1 MNQNKRLFEEDYI
14 KPRGLSEASEQPII
28 NVMERFLSSLGVP
41 TDFNEEEIIKVWQ
54 ELTGDLINKLTK
66 RIYVYDKVLFVYV
79 NAPALRSELMMI
91 RTSLCEKINSH
102 FGKTVLKSIEIK

>member
-41 TDFNEEEIIKVWQ
+41 TDFNQEEIIKVW
-54 ELTGDLINKLTK
+54 EEITGDLIKKLTK
-66 RIYVYDKVLFVYV
+66 KIYVYDKVLFVYV
-79 NAPALRSELMMI
+79 NAPALRSELMMVRGNI
-91 RTSLCEKINSH
+91 CEKINNH
-102 FGKTVLKSIEIK
+102 FGKKVLKHIEIK

>member
-79 NAPALRSELMMI
+79 NAPTLRSELMMI

>member
-28 NVMERFLSSLGVP
+28 NVMERFLESLGIP
-41 TDFNEEEIIKVWQ
+41 TDFNQEEIIKVWE

-79 NAPALRSELMMI
+79 NAPTLRSELMMI

>member
-41 TDFNEEEIIKVWQ
+41 TDFNEEEIIKVW
-54 ELTGDLINKLTK
+54 EEITGDLIKKLTK
-66 RIYVYDKVLFVYV
+66 KIYVYDKVLFVYV
-79 NAPALRSELMMI
+79 NAPALRSELMMVRGNI
-91 RTSLCEKINSH
+91 CEKINNH
-102 FGKTVLKSIEIK
+102 FGKKVLKHIEIK

>member
-1 MNQNKRLFEEDYI
+1 MNQNRKYFEEDYI

-41 TDFNEEEIIKVWQ
+41 TDFNEKEIIKVWQ

-79 NAPALRSELMMI
+79 NAPTLRSELMMI

>member
-1 MNQNKRLFEEDYI
+1 MNQNRKYFEEDYI

-41 TDFNEEEIIKVWQ
+41 TDFNEKEIIKVWQ
-54 ELTGDLINKLTK
+54 ELTGDLINKLTI

>member
-1 MNQNKRLFEEDYI
+1 
-14 KPRGLSEASEQPII
+14 
-28 NVMERFLSSLGVP
+28 MERFLSSLGVP
-41 TDFNEEEIIKVWQ
+41 TDFNEKEIIKVWQ
-54 ELTGDLINKLTK
+54 ELKGDLINKLTK

-79 NAPALRSELMMI
+79 NAPTLRSELMMI

>member
-41 TDFNEEEIIKVWQ
+41 TDFNEEEIIKVW
-54 ELTGDLINKLTK
+54 EEITGDLIKKLTK

-79 NAPALRSELMMI
+79 NAPALRSELLMI
-91 RTSLCEKINSH
+91 RTSLCEKINNH
-102 FGKTVLKSIEIK
+102 FGKKVLKHIEIK

>member
-1 MNQNKRLFEEDYI
+1 MNQNRKYFEEDYI

-41 TDFNEEEIIKVWQ
+41 TDFNEKEIIKVWQ

-66 RIYVYDKVLFVYV
+66 RIYVYDKVLFVHV

>member
-1 MNQNKRLFEEDYI
+1 MNKDYYI

-28 NVMERFLSSLGVP
+28 NIMERFLSSLGVP
-41 TDFNEEEIIKVWQ
+41 TDFNEKEIIKVWQ

>member
-28 NVMERFLSSLGVP
+28 NVMERFFSSLGVP
-41 TDFNEEEIIKVWQ
+41 TDFNEKEIIKVWQ

-66 RIYVYDKVLFVYV
+66 KIYVYDKVLFVCV
-79 NAPALRSELMMI
+79 NAPALRSELMMMRGNI
-91 RTSLCEKINSH
+91 CEEINNR

>member
-41 TDFNEEEIIKVWQ
+41 TDFNEKEIIKVWQ

>member
-1 MNQNKRLFEEDYI
+1 MNQNRKYFEEDYI

-41 TDFNEEEIIKVWQ
+41 TDFNEKEIIKVWQ

-91 RTSLCEKINSH
+91 RTSLCEKINSR

>member
-28 NVMERFLSSLGVP
+28 NVMERFFSSLGVP

>member
-1 MNQNKRLFEEDYI
+1 MNRNRKYFEEDYI

-28 NVMERFLSSLGVP
+28 NIMERFLSSLGVP
-41 TDFNEEEIIKVWQ
+41 TDFNEKEIIKVWQ

-79 NAPALRSELMMI
+79 NAPTLRSELMMI

>member
-28 NVMERFLSSLGVP
+28 NVMERFFSSLGVP

-79 NAPALRSELMMI
+79 NAPTLRSELMMI

>member
-1 MNQNKRLFEEDYI
+1 MNQNRKYFEEDYI

-28 NVMERFLSSLGVP
+28 NIMERFLSSLGVP
-41 TDFNEEEIIKVWQ
+41 TDFNEKEIIKVWQ